1 MTNTLSNAAT
11 AATST
16 VVTTSVTSAS
26 TEVKDLL
33 VEGQKKT
40 AEFVLVLSGISLM
53 CETVTLKGVTDESK
67 FTGDI
72 KDDVAGSRVKVTTKA
87 SLFSEPIALLKGIKK
102 KAEAVLNKYGIKAGI
117 DGGYF
122 IPKDCVVPCLEEMIP
137 LRDEFN
143 EKLTEMEKSFS
154 DYTSAEQARCNKIED
169 IELRKEALG
178 KIPTFEKFA
187 SKCGFKPIVLDWA
200 QTSDATVNTFL
211 SESKTEKATSIVED
225 YFNKIFDPF
234 AIVKYDYDNNLRNK
248 GAAYKA
254 DEVGK
259 KRSSIRKACQKA
271 LDTKFCMEL
280 VFKDEPEKSLLEKA
294 YNIIEVVNQRFAGTA
309 AQMAKPSAGLTKVM
323 IDVYKNILAALCSRE
338 AFEDFLSKGGDVETI
353 LGGFDIAQAKR
364 GVIETELDFTSKEEK
379 MASIDNAIAELEA
392 LCEQSSGKQQGQA
405 KKQEA
410 IPEVEPVA
418 EVTSTEKNTVTTEN
432 NSVELEPVASAEET
446 EIATAEVVEEVPEVE
461 ETVQEEQSSTE
472 EAEITADPVSTE
484 ETAEPVEEVILPV
497 EEPVSEPKVTEE
509 VKASEEP
516 AITIDPSSMD
526 VEDFYKSLGL

>member
-1 MTNTLSNAAT
+1 MTNSFSNAAT

-16 VVTTSVTSAS
+16 VVSTTATTSAS

-117 DGGYF
+117 DGGFF
-122 IPKDCVVPCLEEMIP
+122 IPKDAVVACLEDLIP

-143 EKLTEMEKSFS
+143 DELKEMEKNFN
-154 DYTSAEQARCNKIED
+154 DYVSAEQARCNQIED

-200 QTSDATVNTFL
+200 QTSDTAVNAFL

-294 YNIIEVVNQRFAGTA
+294 YNVIEVVNQRFAGA

-364 GVIETELDFTSKEEK
+364 GVIETELDFSSKEEK

-392 LCEQSSGKQQGQA
+392 LCEQSSGKQQVQTQ
-405 KKQEA
+405 KQEA
-410 IPEVEPVA
+410 IPEVGSV
-418 EVTSTEKNTVTTEN
+418 EVTSTEENTVTTVH
-432 NSVELEPVASAEET
+432 NSVELDPVASTEET

-484 ETAEPVEEVILPV
+484 ETAEPVEDVILPV
-497 EEPVSEPKVTEE
+497 EEPVSEPEVTEE

-516 AITIDPSSMD
+516 TITIDPSSMD

>member
-1 MTNTLSNAAT
+1 MTNVTSIAAT

-26 TEVKDLL
+26 TEVKHLL

-40 AEFVLVLSGISLM
+40 DEFVLVLSGITLM

-117 DGGYF
+117 DGGFF
-122 IPKDCVVPCLEEMIP
+122 IPKDAVVACLEEMIP

-143 EKLTEMEKSFS
+143 NKIKEMELSFS
-154 DYTSAEQARCNKIED
+154 DYTSAEQARCNQIED
-169 IELRKEALG
+169 LELRKEALG

-211 SESKTEKATSIVED
+211 SESKTEKSSSIVED

-248 GAAYKA
+248 GSAYKA

-294 YNIIEVVNQRFAGTA
+294 YNVIEVVNQRFAGA

-364 GVIETELDFTSKEEK
+364 GVIETELDFSSKEEK

-392 LCEQSSGKQQGQA
+392 LCEQSSGNQQVQ
-405 KKQEA
+405 KQEA
-410 IPEVEPVA
+410 IPEVEPV

-446 EIATAEVVEEVPEVE
+446 EIATAEVVEEVPEIE

-472 EAEITADPVSTE
+472 ETEITADPISTE

-497 EEPVSEPKVTEE
+497 EEPVSEPEVTEE
-509 VKASEEP
+509 VKDSEEP
-516 AITIDPSSMD
+516 TITIDPSSMD

>member
-1 MTNTLSNAAT
+1 MTNLISTAAT

-16 VVTTSVTSAS
+16 VVTTATTSAS
-26 TEVKDLL
+26 TEVTDLL
-33 VEGQKKT
+33 KEGQKKT

-53 CETVTLKGVTDESK
+53 SETVTLSGVTDESK
-67 FTGDI
+67 FTGNI
-72 KDDVAGSRVKVTTKA
+72 KDDVAGSRIKVTTKA
-87 SLFSEPIALLKGIKK
+87 ALFSKPIAVLKGIKK
-102 KAEAVLNKYGIKAGI
+102 KSEAVLNKYGIKAGI
-117 DGGYF
+117 DGGF
-122 IPKDCVVPCLEEMIP
+122 FVPKEAVVSCLEELIP

-143 EKLTEMEKSFS
+143 DKLNEMERSFS
-154 DYTSAEQARCNKIED
+154 DYTSAEQARCNQIED
-169 IELRKEALG
+169 LELRKEALG

-200 QTSDATVNTFL
+200 QTSDTAVNAFL

-225 YFNKIFDPF
+225 YFNKIFEPF
-234 AIVKYDYDNNLRNK
+234 SIVKYDYDNNLRNK
-248 GAAYKA
+248 GTAYKA

-294 YNIIEVVNQRFAGTA
+294 YNVIEVVNQRFAGA
-309 AQMAKPSAGLTKVM
+309 AQMAKPSAGLTKLM
-323 IDVYKNILAALCSRE
+323 IDVYKNILAALCSRD

-353 LGGFDIAQAKR
+353 LGGFDIAQARR
-364 GVIETELDFTSKEEK
+364 GVIETELDFSSKEEK

-392 LCEQSSGKQQGQA
+392 LCEQSSGKQQAQ
-405 KKQEA
+405 KQEA
-410 IPEVEPVA
+410 IPEVESVA
-418 EVTSTEKNTVTTEN
+418 EVTSTEECTASTDN
-432 NSVELEPVASAEET
+432 NSVELEPVALAEET
-446 EIATAEVVEEVPEVE
+446 EIATDEVVEEVPEVE

-484 ETAEPVEEVILPV
+484 ETAEPVEDVILPV
-497 EEPVSEPKVTEE
+497 EEPVSEPEVTEE

-516 AITIDPSSMD
+516 TITIDPSSMD

>member
-1 MTNTLSNAAT
+1 MTNLTSIAAT

-26 TEVKDLL
+26 TEVTDLL
-33 VEGQKKT
+33 KEGQKKT

-143 EKLTEMEKSFS
+143 DKLNEMEKSFS
-154 DYTSAEQARCNKIED
+154 NYTSAEQARCNQIED

-211 SESKTEKATSIVED
+211 SESKTEKSTSIVED

-294 YNIIEVVNQRFAGTA
+294 YNIIAVVNQRFAGTA

-364 GVIETELDFTSKEEK
+364 GVIETELDFSSKEEK

-392 LCEQSSGKQQGQA
+392 LCEQSNGTTKAQ
-405 KKQEA
+405 KQEA
-410 IPEVEPVA
+410 IPEVEPV
-418 EVTSTEKNTVTTEN
+418 EVTSTEESTASTDS
-432 NSVELEPVASAEET
+432 NSVELEPVASAEEAK
-446 EIATAEVVEEVPEVE
+446 IATAEVVEDVSEVE
-461 ETVQEEQSSTE
+461 KTVQEEQSSTE
-472 EAEITADPVSTE
+472 ETEISTDPVSVE

-497 EEPVSEPKVTEE
+497 EEPVSEPEVTEE

>member
-1 MTNTLSNAAT
+1 MTNVTSIAAT

-200 QTSDATVNTFL
+200 QTSDTAVNAFL
-211 SESKTEKATSIVED
+211 SESKTEKSTSIVED
-225 YFNKIFDPF
+225 YFNKIFEPF
-234 AIVKYDYDNNLRNK
+234 SIVKYDYDNNLRNK
-248 GAAYKA
+248 GTAYKA

-294 YNIIEVVNQRFAGTA
+294 YNIIAVVNQRFAGTV

-364 GVIETELDFTSKEEK
+364 GVIETELDFSSKEEK

-392 LCEQSSGKQQGQA
+392 LCEQSSGNQQVQ
-405 KKQEA
+405 KQEA
-410 IPEVEPVA
+410 IPEVEPV

-446 EIATAEVVEEVPEVE
+446 EIATAEVVEEVPEIE

-497 EEPVSEPKVTEE
+497 EEPVSEPEVTEE

-516 AITIDPSSMD
+516 TITIDPSSMD

>member
-1 MTNTLSNAAT
+1 MTNVTSIAAT

-200 QTSDATVNTFL
+200 QTSDTAVNAFL
-211 SESKTEKATSIVED
+211 SESKTEKSTSIVED
-225 YFNKIFDPF
+225 YFNKIFEPF
-234 AIVKYDYDNNLRNK
+234 SIVKYDYDNNLRNK
-248 GAAYKA
+248 GTAYKA

-294 YNIIEVVNQRFAGTA
+294 YNIIAVVNQRFAGTV

-364 GVIETELDFTSKEEK
+364 GIIETELDFSSKEEK

-392 LCEQSSGKQQGQA
+392 LCEQSSGNQQVQ
-405 KKQEA
+405 KQEA
-410 IPEVEPVA
+410 IPEVEPV

-446 EIATAEVVEEVPEVE
+446 EIATAEVVEEVPEIE

-497 EEPVSEPKVTEE
+497 EETVSEPEVTEE

-516 AITIDPSSMD
+516 TIIIDPSSMD

>member
-1 MTNTLSNAAT
+1 MTNVTSIAAT

-40 AEFVLVLSGISLM
+40 AEFVLVLSGITLM

-117 DGGYF
+117 DGGFF
-122 IPKDCVVPCLEEMIP
+122 IPKDAVVACLEEMIP

-143 EKLTEMEKSFS
+143 NKIKEMELSFS
-154 DYTSAEQARCNKIED
+154 DYTSAEQARCNQIED
-169 IELRKEALG
+169 LELRKEALG

-211 SESKTEKATSIVED
+211 SESKTEKSSSIVED

-248 GAAYKA
+248 GSAYKA

-294 YNIIEVVNQRFAGTA
+294 YNVIEVVNQRFAGA

-353 LGGFDIAQAKR
+353 LGGFDIAQAKC
-364 GVIETELDFTSKEEK
+364 GVIETELDFSSKEEK

-392 LCEQSSGKQQGQA
+392 LCEQSSGNQQVQ
-405 KKQEA
+405 KQEA
-410 IPEVEPVA
+410 IPEVEPV

-446 EIATAEVVEEVPEVE
+446 EIATAEVVEEVPEIE

-497 EEPVSEPKVTEE
+497 EEPVSEPEVTEE

-516 AITIDPSSMD
+516 TITIDPSSMD

>member
-1 MTNTLSNAAT
+1 MTNSFSNAAT

-16 VVTTSVTSAS
+16 VVSTTATTSAS

-117 DGGYF
+117 DGGFF
-122 IPKDCVVPCLEEMIP
+122 IPKDAVVACLEDLIP

-143 EKLTEMEKSFS
+143 DELKEMEKNFN
-154 DYTSAEQARCNKIED
+154 DYVSAEQARCNQIED

-200 QTSDATVNTFL
+200 QTSDTAVNAFL

-294 YNIIEVVNQRFAGTA
+294 YNVIEVVNQRFAGA

-364 GVIETELDFTSKEEK
+364 GVIETELDFSSKEEK

-392 LCEQSSGKQQGQA
+392 LCEQSSGKQQVQTQ
-405 KKQEA
+405 KQEA
-410 IPEVEPVA
+410 IPEVGSV
-418 EVTSTEKNTVTTEN
+418 EVTSTEENTVTTVH
-432 NSVELEPVASAEET
+432 NSVELDPVASTEET
-446 EIATAEVVEEVPEVE
+446 EIATAEVVEKVPNVK
-461 ETVQEEQSSTE
+461 ETVQEEKSSTE
-472 EAEITADPVSTE
+472 EAEILADPVSVE

-497 EEPVSEPKVTEE
+497 EEPVSEPEVTEE

-516 AITIDPSSMD
+516 TITIDPSSMD

>member
-1 MTNTLSNAAT
+1 MTNLIATAAT

-16 VVTTSVTSAS
+16 VVTTATTSAS

-67 FTGDI
+67 FTGNI

-143 EKLTEMEKSFS
+143 NKLNEMEKTFS
-154 DYTSAEQARCNKIED
+154 DYTSAEQARCNQIED
-169 IELRKEALG
+169 LELRKEALG
-178 KIPTFEKFA
+178 KIPTFEKFS

-211 SESKTEKATSIVED
+211 SESKTEKSSSIVED
-225 YFNKIFDPF
+225 YFNKVFEPF

-294 YNIIEVVNQRFAGTA
+294 YNIIAVVNQRFAGTA

-364 GVIETELDFTSKEEK
+364 GVIETELDFSSKEEK

-392 LCEQSSGKQQGQA
+392 LCEQSSGNKQAQ
-405 KKQEA
+405 KQEA
-410 IPEVEPVA
+410 IPEV
-418 EVTSTEKNTVTTEN
+418 
-432 NSVELEPVASAEET
+432 EPVASAEET

-484 ETAEPVEEVILPV
+484 ETAEPVEDVILPV
-497 EEPVSEPKVTEE
+497 EEPVSEPEVTEE

-516 AITIDPSSMD
+516 TITIDPSSMD

>member
-1 MTNTLSNAAT
+1 MTNLISTAAT

-16 VVTTSVTSAS
+16 VVTTATTSAS
-26 TEVKDLL
+26 TEVTDLL
-33 VEGQKKT
+33 KEGQKTT

-143 EKLTEMEKSFS
+143 DKLNEMEKTFS
-154 DYTSAEQARCNKIED
+154 DYTSAEQARCNQIED
-169 IELRKEALG
+169 LELRKEALG
-178 KIPTFEKFA
+178 KIPTFEKFS

-211 SESKTEKATSIVED
+211 SESKTEKSTSIVED
-225 YFNKIFDPF
+225 YFNKIFEPF
-234 AIVKYDYDNNLRNK
+234 SIVKYDYDNNLRNK

-294 YNIIEVVNQRFAGTA
+294 YNIIAVVNQRFAGTA

-392 LCEQSSGKQQGQA
+392 LCEQSSGKQQAQ
-405 KKQEA
+405 KQEA

-446 EIATAEVVEEVPEVE
+446 EIATAEVVEEVSEIE

-497 EEPVSEPKVTEE
+497 EEPVSEPEVTEE

-516 AITIDPSSMD
+516 TITIDPSSMD

>member
-1 MTNTLSNAAT
+1 MTNSFSNAAT
-11 AATST
+11 
-16 VVTTSVTSAS
+16 TSAS

-117 DGGYF
+117 DGGFF
-122 IPKDCVVPCLEEMIP
+122 IPKDAVVACLEDLIP

-143 EKLTEMEKSFS
+143 DELKEMEKNFN
-154 DYTSAEQARCNKIED
+154 DYVSAEQARCNQIED

-200 QTSDATVNTFL
+200 QTSDTAVNAFL

-294 YNIIEVVNQRFAGTA
+294 YNVIEVVNQRFAGA

-338 AFEDFLSKGGDVETI
+338 AFEEFLSKGGDVETI

-364 GVIETELDFTSKEEK
+364 GVIETELDFSSKEEK

-392 LCEQSSGKQQGQA
+392 LCEQSSGKQQVQTQ
-405 KKQEA
+405 KQEA
-410 IPEVEPVA
+410 IPEVGSV
-418 EVTSTEKNTVTTEN
+418 EVTSTEENTVTTVH
-432 NSVELEPVASAEET
+432 NSVELDPVASTEET
-446 EIATAEVVEEVPEVE
+446 EIATAEVVEEVPNVK
-461 ETVQEEQSSTE
+461 ETVQEEKSSTE
-472 EAEITADPVSTE
+472 EAEILADPVSVE

-497 EEPVSEPKVTEE
+497 EEPVSEPEVTEE

-516 AITIDPSSMD
+516 TITIDPSSMD

>member
-1 MTNTLSNAAT
+1 
-11 AATST
+11 
-16 VVTTSVTSAS
+16 
-26 TEVKDLL
+26 
-33 VEGQKKT
+33 
-40 AEFVLVLSGISLM
+40 M

-117 DGGYF
+117 DGGFF
-122 IPKDCVVPCLEEMIP
+122 IPKDAVVVCLEDLIP

-143 EKLTEMEKSFS
+143 DELKEMEKNFN
-154 DYTSAEQARCNKIED
+154 DYVSAEQARCNQIED

-200 QTSDATVNTFL
+200 QTSDTAVNAFL

-280 VFKDEPEKSLLEKA
+280 VFKDEPEKSLIEKA
-294 YNIIEVVNQRFAGTA
+294 YNIIAVVNQRFAGTA
-309 AQMAKPSAGLTKVM
+309 AQMAKPSAGLTKLM

-418 EVTSTEKNTVTTEN
+418 EVTSTEKDTVTTEN

-446 EIATAEVVEEVPEVE
+446 
-461 ETVQEEQSSTE
+461 VQDEQSSTE
-472 EAEITADPVSTE
+472 EAEITADPISTE

-497 EEPVSEPKVTEE
+497 EEPVSEPEVTKE

-516 AITIDPSSMD
+516 TITIDPSSMD

>member
-1 MTNTLSNAAT
+1 MTNVTSIAAT

-40 AEFVLVLSGISLM
+40 AEFVLVLSGITLM

-117 DGGYF
+117 DGGFF
-122 IPKDCVVPCLEEMIP
+122 IPKDAVVACLEEMIP

-143 EKLTEMEKSFS
+143 NKIKEMELSFS
-154 DYTSAEQARCNKIED
+154 DYTSAEQARCNQIED
-169 IELRKEALG
+169 LELRKEALG

-211 SESKTEKATSIVED
+211 SESKTEKSSSIVED

-248 GAAYKA
+248 GSAYKA

-294 YNIIEVVNQRFAGTA
+294 YNVIEVVNQRFAGA

-364 GVIETELDFTSKEEK
+364 GVIETELDFSSKEEK

-392 LCEQSSGKQQGQA
+392 LCEQSSGNQQVQ
-405 KKQEA
+405 KQEA
-410 IPEVEPVA
+410 IPEVEPV

-446 EIATAEVVEEVPEVE
+446 EIATAEVVEEVPEIE

-472 EAEITADPVSTE
+472 ETEITA
-484 ETAEPVEEVILPV
+484 
-497 EEPVSEPKVTEE
+497 
-509 VKASEEP
+509 
-516 AITIDPSSMD
+516 DPSSMD

>member
-1 MTNTLSNAAT
+1 MTNSINTAAT

-16 VVTTSVTSAS
+16 VVTTATSAS

-143 EKLTEMEKSFS
+143 NKLNEMEKTFS
-154 DYTSAEQARCNKIED
+154 DYTSAEQARCNQIED
-169 IELRKEALG
+169 LELRKEALG
-178 KIPTFEKFA
+178 KIPTFEKFS

-211 SESKTEKATSIVED
+211 SESKTEKSSSIVED
-225 YFNKIFDPF
+225 YFNKVFEPF

-294 YNIIEVVNQRFAGTA
+294 YNIIAVVNQRFAGTA

-323 IDVYKNILAALCSRE
+323 IDVYKNILAALCSRD

-353 LGGFDIAQAKR
+353 LGGFDIAQARR
-364 GVIETELDFTSKEEK
+364 GVIETELDFSSKEEK

-392 LCEQSSGKQQGQA
+392 LCEQSSGKQQAQ
-405 KKQEA
+405 KQEA
-410 IPEVEPVA
+410 IPEVEPV
-418 EVTSTEKNTVTTEN
+418 EVTSTEECAASTDS
-432 NSVELEPVASAEET
+432 NSVELEPVASAEENK
-446 EIATAEVVEEVPEVE
+446 IATAEVE

-497 EEPVSEPKVTEE
+497 EEPVSEPEVTEE

-516 AITIDPSSMD
+516 TITIDPSSMD

>member
-1 MTNTLSNAAT
+1 MTNVTSIAAT

-40 AEFVLVLSGISLM
+40 AEFVLVLSGITLM

-117 DGGYF
+117 DGGFF
-122 IPKDCVVPCLEEMIP
+122 IPKDAVVACLEEMIP

-143 EKLTEMEKSFS
+143 NKIKEMELSFS
-154 DYTSAEQARCNKIED
+154 DYTSAEQARCNQIED
-169 IELRKEALG
+169 LELRKEALG

-211 SESKTEKATSIVED
+211 SESKTEKSSSIVED

-294 YNIIEVVNQRFAGTA
+294 YNVIEVVNQRFAGA

-364 GVIETELDFTSKEEK
+364 GVIETELDFSSKEEK

-392 LCEQSSGKQQGQA
+392 LCEQSSGNQQVQ
-405 KKQEA
+405 KQEA
-410 IPEVEPVA
+410 IPEVEPV

-446 EIATAEVVEEVPEVE
+446 EIATAEVVEEVPEIE

-472 EAEITADPVSTE
+472 ETEITADPISTE

-497 EEPVSEPKVTEE
+497 EEPVSEPEVTEE

-516 AITIDPSSMD
+516 TITIDPSSMD

>member
-1 MTNTLSNAAT
+1 MTNLISTAAT

-16 VVTTSVTSAS
+16 VVTTATTSAS
-26 TEVKDLL
+26 TEVTDLL
-33 VEGQKKT
+33 KEGQKKT

-53 CETVTLKGVTDESK
+53 SETVTLSGVTDESK
-67 FTGDI
+67 FTGNI
-72 KDDVAGSRVKVTTKA
+72 KDDVAGSRIKVTTKA
-87 SLFSEPIALLKGIKK
+87 ALFNEPIAVLKGIKK
-102 KAEAVLNKYGIKAGI
+102 KSETVLNKYGIKAGI
-117 DGGYF
+117 DGGF
-122 IPKDCVVPCLEEMIP
+122 FVPKEAVVRCLEELIP

-143 EKLTEMEKSFS
+143 DKLNEMEKNFN
-154 DYTSAEQARCNKIED
+154 DYTLAEQARCNQIED

-211 SESKTEKATSIVED
+211 SESKTEKSSSIVED

-294 YNIIEVVNQRFAGTA
+294 YNVIEVVNQRFAGA

-410 IPEVEPVA
+410 IPEEEPVA

-446 EIATAEVVEEVPEVE
+446 EITTAEVVEEVPEVE

-472 EAEITADPVSTE
+472 ETEITADPVSTE

-497 EEPVSEPKVTEE
+497 EEPVSEPEVTEE

-516 AITIDPSSMD
+516 TITIDPSSMD

>member
-1 MTNTLSNAAT
+1 MTNVTSIAAT

-40 AEFVLVLSGISLM
+40 AEFVLVLSGITLM

-117 DGGYF
+117 DGGFF
-122 IPKDCVVPCLEEMIP
+122 IPKDAVVACLEEMIP

-143 EKLTEMEKSFS
+143 NKIKEMELSFS
-154 DYTSAEQARCNKIED
+154 DYTSAEQARCNQIED
-169 IELRKEALG
+169 LELRKEALG

-211 SESKTEKATSIVED
+211 SESKTEKSSSIVED

-248 GAAYKA
+248 GSAYKA

-294 YNIIEVVNQRFAGTA
+294 YNVIEVVNQRFAGA

-364 GVIETELDFTSKEEK
+364 GVIETELDFSSKEEK

-392 LCEQSSGKQQGQA
+392 LCEQSSGNQQVQ
-405 KKQEA
+405 KQEA
-410 IPEVEPVA
+410 IPEVEPV

-446 EIATAEVVEEVPEVE
+446 EIATAEVVEEVPEIE

-472 EAEITADPVSTE
+472 ETEITADPVSTE

-497 EEPVSEPKVTEE
+497 EEPVSEPEVTEE

-516 AITIDPSSMD
+516 TITIDPSSMD

>member
-16 VVTTSVTSAS
+16 VVTTATATSAS
-26 TEVKDLL
+26 NEVKDLL

-53 CETVTLKGVTDESK
+53 SETVTLSGVTDESK
-67 FTGDI
+67 FTGNI
-72 KDDVAGSRVKVTTKA
+72 KDDVAGSRIKVTTKA
-87 SLFSEPIALLKGIKK
+87 ALFSEPIAVLKGIKK
-102 KAEAVLNKYGIKAGI
+102 KSEAVLNKYGIKAGI
-117 DGGYF
+117 DGGF
-122 IPKDCVVPCLEEMIP
+122 FVPKEAVVSCLEELIP

-143 EKLTEMEKSFS
+143 DKLNEMEKSFS
-154 DYTSAEQARCNKIED
+154 DYTSAEQARCNQIED

-200 QTSDATVNTFL
+200 QTSDTAVNAFL

-225 YFNKIFDPF
+225 YFNKIFEPF
-234 AIVKYDYDNNLRNK
+234 SIVKYDYDNNLRNK

-294 YNIIEVVNQRFAGTA
+294 YNVIEVVNQRFAGA

-364 GVIETELDFTSKEEK
+364 GVIETELDFSSKEEK

-392 LCEQSSGKQQGQA
+392 LCEQSSGNQQVQ
-405 KKQEA
+405 KQEA
-410 IPEVEPVA
+410 IPEVEPV

-446 EIATAEVVEEVPEVE
+446 EIATAEVVEEVPEIE

-497 EEPVSEPKVTEE
+497 EEPVSEPEVTEE

-516 AITIDPSSMD
+516 TITIDPSSMD

>member
-1 MTNTLSNAAT
+1 MTNVTSIAAT

-40 AEFVLVLSGISLM
+40 AEFVLVLSGITLM

-117 DGGYF
+117 DGGFF
-122 IPKDCVVPCLEEMIP
+122 IPKDAVVACLEEMIP

-143 EKLTEMEKSFS
+143 NKIKEMELSFS
-154 DYTSAEQARCNKIED
+154 DYTSAEQARCNQIED
-169 IELRKEALG
+169 LELRKEALG

-200 QTSDATVNTFL
+200 QTTDATVNTFL
-211 SESKTEKATSIVED
+211 SESKTEKSSSIVED

-248 GAAYKA
+248 GSAYKA

-294 YNIIEVVNQRFAGTA
+294 YNVIEVVNQRFAGA

-364 GVIETELDFTSKEEK
+364 GVIETELDFSSKEEK

-392 LCEQSSGKQQGQA
+392 LCEQSSGNQQVQ
-405 KKQEA
+405 KQEA
-410 IPEVEPVA
+410 IPEVEPV

-446 EIATAEVVEEVPEVE
+446 EIATAEVVEEVPEIE

-497 EEPVSEPKVTEE
+497 EEPVSEPEVTEE

-516 AITIDPSSMD
+516 TITIDPSSMD

>member
-1 MTNTLSNAAT
+1 MTNVTSIAAT

-200 QTSDATVNTFL
+200 QTSDTAVNAFL
-211 SESKTEKATSIVED
+211 SESKTEKSTSIVED
-225 YFNKIFDPF
+225 YFNKIFEPF
-234 AIVKYDYDNNLRNK
+234 SIVKYDYDNNLRNK
-248 GAAYKA
+248 GTAYKA

-294 YNIIEVVNQRFAGTA
+294 YNIIAVVNQRFAGTV

-364 GVIETELDFTSKEEK
+364 GIIETELDFSSKEEK

-392 LCEQSSGKQQGQA
+392 LCEQSSGNQQVQ
-405 KKQEA
+405 KQEA
-410 IPEVEPVA
+410 IPEVEPV

-446 EIATAEVVEEVPEVE
+446 EIATAEVVEEVPEIE

-497 EEPVSEPKVTEE
+497 EEPVSEPEVTEE

-516 AITIDPSSMD
+516 TIIIDPSSMD

>member
-1 MTNTLSNAAT
+1 MTNVTSIAAT

-40 AEFVLVLSGISLM
+40 AEFVLVLSGITLM

-117 DGGYF
+117 DGGFF
-122 IPKDCVVPCLEEMIP
+122 IPKDAVVACLEEMIP

-143 EKLTEMEKSFS
+143 NKIKEMELSFS
-154 DYTSAEQARCNKIED
+154 DYTSAEQARCNQIED
-169 IELRKEALG
+169 LELRKEALG

-211 SESKTEKATSIVED
+211 SESKTEKSSSIVED

-294 YNIIEVVNQRFAGTA
+294 YNVIEVVNQRFAGA

-364 GVIETELDFTSKEEK
+364 GVIETELDFSSKEEK

-392 LCEQSSGKQQGQA
+392 LCEQSSGNQQVQ
-405 KKQEA
+405 KQEA
-410 IPEVEPVA
+410 IPEVEPV

-446 EIATAEVVEEVPEVE
+446 EIATAEVVEEVPEIE

-497 EEPVSEPKVTEE
+497 EEPVSEPEVTEE

-516 AITIDPSSMD
+516 TIIIDPSSMD

>member
-1 MTNTLSNAAT
+1 MTNVTSIAAT

-40 AEFVLVLSGISLM
+40 AEFVLVLSGITLM

-117 DGGYF
+117 DGGFF
-122 IPKDCVVPCLEEMIP
+122 IPKDAVVACLEEMIP

-143 EKLTEMEKSFS
+143 NKIKEMELSFS
-154 DYTSAEQARCNKIED
+154 DYTSAEQARCNQIED
-169 IELRKEALG
+169 LELRKEALG

-200 QTSDATVNTFL
+200 QTTDATVNTFL
-211 SESKTEKATSIVED
+211 SESKTEKSSSIVED

-248 GAAYKA
+248 GSAYKA

-259 KRSSIRKACQKA
+259 KRSSIRKACKKA

-294 YNIIEVVNQRFAGTA
+294 YNVIEVVNQRFAGA

-392 LCEQSSGKQQGQA
+392 LCEQSSGKQQAQ
-405 KKQEA
+405 KQEA
-410 IPEVEPVA
+410 IPEVEPV
-418 EVTSTEKNTVTTEN
+418 EVTSTEKDTVTTEN

-446 EIATAEVVEEVPEVE
+446 
-461 ETVQEEQSSTE
+461 VQEEQSSTE
-472 EAEITADPVSTE
+472 EAEITADPISTE

-497 EEPVSEPKVTEE
+497 EEPVSEPEVTEE

-516 AITIDPSSMD
+516 TITIDPSSMD

>member
-1 MTNTLSNAAT
+1 MTNSFSNAAT

-16 VVTTSVTSAS
+16 VVSTTATTSAS

-117 DGGYF
+117 DGGFF
-122 IPKDCVVPCLEEMIP
+122 IPKDAVVVCLEDLIP

-143 EKLTEMEKSFS
+143 DELKEMEKNFN
-154 DYTSAEQARCNKIED
+154 DYVSAEQARCNKIED

-200 QTSDATVNTFL
+200 QTTDATVNTFL
-211 SESKTEKATSIVED
+211 SESKTEKSSSIVED

-248 GAAYKA
+248 GSAYKA

-294 YNIIEVVNQRFAGTA
+294 YNVIEVVNQRFAGA

-364 GVIETELDFTSKEEK
+364 GVIETELDFSSKEEK

-392 LCEQSSGKQQGQA
+392 LCEQSSGNQQVQ
-405 KKQEA
+405 KQEA
-410 IPEVEPVA
+410 IPEVEPV

-446 EIATAEVVEEVPEVE
+446 EIATAEVVEEVPEIE

-497 EEPVSEPKVTEE
+497 EEPVSEPEVTEE

-516 AITIDPSSMD
+516 TITIDPSSMD

>member
-1 MTNTLSNAAT
+1 MTNVTSIAAT

-40 AEFVLVLSGISLM
+40 AEFVLVLSGITLM

-117 DGGYF
+117 DGGFF
-122 IPKDCVVPCLEEMIP
+122 IPKDAVVACLEEMIP

-143 EKLTEMEKSFS
+143 NKIKEMELSFS
-154 DYTSAEQARCNKIED
+154 DYTSAEQARCNQIED
-169 IELRKEALG
+169 LELRKEALG

-211 SESKTEKATSIVED
+211 SESKTEKSSSIVED

-248 GAAYKA
+248 GSAYKA

-294 YNIIEVVNQRFAGTA
+294 YNVIEVVNQRFAGA

-364 GVIETELDFTSKEEK
+364 GVIETELDFSSKEEK

-392 LCEQSSGKQQGQA
+392 LCEQSSGNQQVQ
-405 KKQEA
+405 KQEA
-410 IPEVEPVA
+410 IPEVEPV

-446 EIATAEVVEEVPEVE
+446 EIATAEVVEEVPEIE

-472 EAEITADPVSTE
+472 ETEITADPISTE

-497 EEPVSEPKVTEE
+497 SEPEVTEE

-516 AITIDPSSMD
+516 TITIDPSSMD

>member
-1 MTNTLSNAAT
+1 MTNVTSIAAT

-200 QTSDATVNTFL
+200 QTSDTAVNAFL
-211 SESKTEKATSIVED
+211 SESKTEKSTSIVED
-225 YFNKIFDPF
+225 YFNKIFEPF
-234 AIVKYDYDNNLRNK
+234 SIVKYDYDNNLRNK
-248 GAAYKA
+248 GTAYKA

-294 YNIIEVVNQRFAGTA
+294 YNIIAVVNQRFAGTV

-338 AFEDFLSKGGDVETI
+338 AFEAFLSKGGDVETI

-364 GVIETELDFTSKEEK
+364 GIIETELDFSSKEEK

-392 LCEQSSGKQQGQA
+392 LCEQSSGNQQVQ
-405 KKQEA
+405 KQEA
-410 IPEVEPVA
+410 IPEVEPV

-446 EIATAEVVEEVPEVE
+446 EIATAEVVEEVPEIE

-472 EAEITADPVSTE
+472 EAEITADPISTE

-497 EEPVSEPKVTEE
+497 EEPVSEPEVTEE

-516 AITIDPSSMD
+516 TITIDPSSMD

>member
-1 MTNTLSNAAT
+1 MTNVTSIAAT

-40 AEFVLVLSGISLM
+40 AEFVLVLSGITLM

-117 DGGYF
+117 DGGFF
-122 IPKDCVVPCLEEMIP
+122 IPKDAVVACLEEMIP

-143 EKLTEMEKSFS
+143 NKIKEMELSFS
-154 DYTSAEQARCNKIED
+154 DYTSAEQARCNQIED
-169 IELRKEALG
+169 LELRKEALG

-211 SESKTEKATSIVED
+211 SESKTEKSSSIVED

-248 GAAYKA
+248 GSAYKA

-294 YNIIEVVNQRFAGTA
+294 YNVIEVVNQRFAGA

-323 IDVYKNILAALCSRE
+323 IDVYKNIFAALCSRE

-364 GVIETELDFTSKEEK
+364 GVIETELDFSSKEEK

-392 LCEQSSGKQQGQA
+392 LCEQSSGNQQVQ
-405 KKQEA
+405 KQEA
-410 IPEVEPVA
+410 IPEVEPV

-446 EIATAEVVEEVPEVE
+446 EIATAEVVEEVPEIE

-472 EAEITADPVSTE
+472 ETEITADPISTE

-497 EEPVSEPKVTEE
+497 EEPVSEPEVTEE

-516 AITIDPSSMD
+516 TITIDPSSMD

>member
-1 MTNTLSNAAT
+1 MTNSISTAAT
-11 AATST
+11 AATS
-16 VVTTSVTSAS
+16 VVSTTATSAS

-53 CETVTLKGVTDESK
+53 SETVTLSGVTDESK
-67 FTGDI
+67 FTGNI
-72 KDDVAGSRVKVTTKA
+72 KDDVAGSRIKVTTKA
-87 SLFSEPIALLKGIKK
+87 ALFSEPIAVLKGIKK
-102 KAEAVLNKYGIKAGI
+102 KSEAVLNKYGIKAGI
-117 DGGYF
+117 DGGF
-122 IPKDCVVPCLEEMIP
+122 FVPKDAVVNCLEELIP

-143 EKLTEMEKSFS
+143 DKLNEMEKSFS
-154 DYTSAEQARCNKIED
+154 DYTSAEQARCNQIED
-169 IELRKEALG
+169 LELRKEALG

-200 QTSDATVNTFL
+200 QTSDNAVNAFL
-211 SESKTEKATSIVED
+211 SESKTEKSTSIVED

-294 YNIIEVVNQRFAGTA
+294 YNIIAVVNQRFAGTA

-364 GVIETELDFTSKEEK
+364 GVIETELDFSSKEEK

-392 LCEQSSGKQQGQA
+392 LCEQSSGSGKQQVQTQ
-405 KKQEA
+405 KQEA
-410 IPEVEPVA
+410 IPEVEPV
-418 EVTSTEKNTVTTEN
+418 EVTSTEECTASTDS
-432 NSVELEPVASAEET
+432 NSVELEPVASAEENK
-446 EIATAEVVEEVPEVE
+446 IATAEVVEEVSEVE

-472 EAEITADPVSTE
+472 EAEISADPVSVE

-497 EEPVSEPKVTEE
+497 EDPVSEPEVPEE

>member
-1 MTNTLSNAAT
+1 MTNSFSNAAT

-16 VVTTSVTSAS
+16 VVSTTATTSAS

-117 DGGYF
+117 DGGFF
-122 IPKDCVVPCLEEMIP
+122 IPKDAVVACLEDLIP

-143 EKLTEMEKSFS
+143 DELKEMEKNFN
-154 DYTSAEQARCNKIED
+154 DYVSAEQARCNQIED

-200 QTSDATVNTFL
+200 QTSDTAVNAFL

-294 YNIIEVVNQRFAGTA
+294 YNIIAVVNQRFAGTA
-309 AQMAKPSAGLTKVM
+309 AQMAKPSAGLTKLM

-364 GVIETELDFTSKEEK
+364 GVIETELDFSSKEEK

-392 LCEQSSGKQQGQA
+392 LCEQSSGKQQAQ
-405 KKQEA
+405 KQEA
-410 IPEVEPVA
+410 IPEVEPV
-418 EVTSTEKNTVTTEN
+418 EITSTEKDTVTTEN
-432 NSVELEPVASAEET
+432 NSVELEPVASAEK
-446 EIATAEVVEEVPEVE
+446 
-461 ETVQEEQSSTE
+461 TVQEEQSSIE
-472 EAEITADPVSTE
+472 EAEITADPISTE

-497 EEPVSEPKVTEE
+497 EEPVSEPEVTEE

-516 AITIDPSSMD
+516 TITIDPSSMD

>member
-1 MTNTLSNAAT
+1 MTNVTSIAAT

-40 AEFVLVLSGISLM
+40 AEFVLVLSGITLM

-117 DGGYF
+117 DGGFF
-122 IPKDCVVPCLEEMIP
+122 IPKDAVVACLEEMIP

-143 EKLTEMEKSFS
+143 NKIKEMELSFS
-154 DYTSAEQARCNKIED
+154 DYTSAEQARCNQIED
-169 IELRKEALG
+169 LELRKEALG

-211 SESKTEKATSIVED
+211 SESKTEKSSSIVED

-294 YNIIEVVNQRFAGTA
+294 YNVIEVVNQRFAGA

-364 GVIETELDFTSKEEK
+364 GVIETELDFSSKEEK

-392 LCEQSSGKQQGQA
+392 LCEQSSGKQQQQA
-405 KKQEA
+405 QKQEA
-410 IPEVEPVA
+410 IPEVEPVE

-446 EIATAEVVEEVPEVE
+446 EIATAEVVEEVPEIE

-472 EAEITADPVSTE
+472 EAEITADPISTE

-497 EEPVSEPKVTEE
+497 EEPVSEPEVTEE

-516 AITIDPSSMD
+516 TIIIDPSSMD

>member
-1 MTNTLSNAAT
+1 MTNSIATAAT

-16 VVTTSVTSAS
+16 VVSTTATTSAS

-117 DGGYF
+117 DGGFF
-122 IPKDCVVPCLEEMIP
+122 IPKDAVVACLEDLIP

-143 EKLTEMEKSFS
+143 DELKEMEKNFN
-154 DYTSAEQARCNKIED
+154 DYVSAEQARCNKIED

-200 QTSDATVNTFL
+200 QTTDATVNTFL
-211 SESKTEKATSIVED
+211 SESKTEKSSSIVED

-248 GAAYKA
+248 GSAYKA

-294 YNIIEVVNQRFAGTA
+294 YNVIEVVNQRFAGA

-364 GVIETELDFTSKEEK
+364 GVIETELDFSSKEEK

-392 LCEQSSGKQQGQA
+392 LCEQSSGNQQVQ
-405 KKQEA
+405 KQEA
-410 IPEVEPVA
+410 IPEEEPVA

-446 EIATAEVVEEVPEVE
+446 EITTAEVVEEVPEVE

-472 EAEITADPVSTE
+472 ETEITADPVSTE

-497 EEPVSEPKVTEE
+497 EEPVSEPEVTEE

-516 AITIDPSSMD
+516 TITIDPSSMD

>member
-1 MTNTLSNAAT
+1 MTNVTSIAAT

-40 AEFVLVLSGISLM
+40 AEFVLVLSGITLM

-117 DGGYF
+117 DGGFF
-122 IPKDCVVPCLEEMIP
+122 IPKDAVVACLEEMIP

-143 EKLTEMEKSFS
+143 NKIKEMELSFS
-154 DYTSAEQARCNKIED
+154 DYTSAEQARCNQIED
-169 IELRKEALG
+169 LELRKEALG

-211 SESKTEKATSIVED
+211 SESKTEKSSSIVED

-248 GAAYKA
+248 GSAYKA

-294 YNIIEVVNQRFAGTA
+294 YNVIEVVNQRFAGA

-364 GVIETELDFTSKEEK
+364 GVIETELDFSSKEEK

-392 LCEQSSGKQQGQA
+392 LCEQSSGNQQVQ
-405 KKQEA
+405 KQEA
-410 IPEVEPVA
+410 IPEVEPV

-446 EIATAEVVEEVPEVE
+446 EIATAEVVEEVPEIE
-461 ETVQEEQSSTE
+461 ETVQEEKSSTE

-497 EEPVSEPKVTEE
+497 EEPVSEPEVTEE

-516 AITIDPSSMD
+516 TITIDPSSMD

>member
-1 MTNTLSNAAT
+1 MTNVTSIAAT

-40 AEFVLVLSGISLM
+40 AEFVLVLSGITLM

-117 DGGYF
+117 DGGFF
-122 IPKDCVVPCLEEMIP
+122 IPKDAVVACLEEMIP

-143 EKLTEMEKSFS
+143 NKIKEMELSFS
-154 DYTSAEQARCNKIED
+154 DYTSAEQARCNQIED
-169 IELRKEALG
+169 LELRKEALG

-200 QTSDATVNTFL
+200 QTSDAAVNTFL
-211 SESKTEKATSIVED
+211 SESKTEKSSSIVED

-248 GAAYKA
+248 GSAYKA

-294 YNIIEVVNQRFAGTA
+294 YNVIEVVNQRFAGA

-364 GVIETELDFTSKEEK
+364 GVIETELDFSSKEEK

-392 LCEQSSGKQQGQA
+392 LCEQSSGNQQVQ
-405 KKQEA
+405 KQEA
-410 IPEVEPVA
+410 IPEVEPV

-446 EIATAEVVEEVPEVE
+446 EIATAEVVEEVPEID

-472 EAEITADPVSTE
+472 ETEITADPISTE

-497 EEPVSEPKVTEE
+497 EEPVSEPEVTEE

-516 AITIDPSSMD
+516 TITIDPSSMD

>member
-1 MTNTLSNAAT
+1 MTNVTSIAAT

-40 AEFVLVLSGISLM
+40 AEFVLVLSGITLM

-117 DGGYF
+117 DGGFF
-122 IPKDCVVPCLEEMIP
+122 IPKDAVVACLEEMIP

-143 EKLTEMEKSFS
+143 NKIKEMELSFS
-154 DYTSAEQARCNKIED
+154 DYTSAEQARCNQIED
-169 IELRKEALG
+169 LELRKEALG

-211 SESKTEKATSIVED
+211 SESKTEKSSSIVED

-248 GAAYKA
+248 GSAYKA

-294 YNIIEVVNQRFAGTA
+294 YNVIEVVNQRFAGA

-364 GVIETELDFTSKEEK
+364 GVIETELDFSSKEEK

-392 LCEQSSGKQQGQA
+392 LCEQSSGKQQAQ
-405 KKQEA
+405 KQEA
-410 IPEVEPVA
+410 IPEVEPV
-418 EVTSTEKNTVTTEN
+418 EVTSTEECAASTDS

-446 EIATAEVVEEVPEVE
+446 KIATAEVE

-472 EAEITADPVSTE
+472 EVEISADPVSVE
-484 ETAEPVEEVILPV
+484 ETTEPVEEVILPV
-497 EEPVSEPKVTEE
+497 SEPEVTEE

-516 AITIDPSSMD
+516 TITIDPSSMD

>member
-1 MTNTLSNAAT
+1 MTNVTSIAAT

-40 AEFVLVLSGISLM
+40 AEFVLVLSGITLM

-117 DGGYF
+117 DGGFF
-122 IPKDCVVPCLEEMIP
+122 IPKDAVVACLEEMIP

-143 EKLTEMEKSFS
+143 NKIKEMELSFS
-154 DYTSAEQARCNKIED
+154 DYTSAEQARCNQIED
-169 IELRKEALG
+169 LELRKEALG

-200 QTSDATVNTFL
+200 QTTDATVNTFL
-211 SESKTEKATSIVED
+211 SESKTEKSSSIVED

-248 GAAYKA
+248 GSAYKA

-294 YNIIEVVNQRFAGTA
+294 YNVIEVVNQRFAGA

-364 GVIETELDFTSKEEK
+364 GVIETELDFSSKEEK

-392 LCEQSSGKQQGQA
+392 LCEQSSGNQQVQ
-405 KKQEA
+405 KQEA
-410 IPEVEPVA
+410 IPEVEPV

-446 EIATAEVVEEVPEVE
+446 EIATAEVVEEVPEIE

-472 EAEITADPVSTE
+472 ETEITADPISTE

-497 EEPVSEPKVTEE
+497 EEPVSEPEVTEE

-516 AITIDPSSMD
+516 TITIDPSSMD

>member
-1 MTNTLSNAAT
+1 MTNSIVNAAT

-16 VVTTSVTSAS
+16 VVSTTATTSTS

-33 VEGQKKT
+33 KEGLKKT
-40 AEFVLVLSGISLM
+40 AEFVLVISGISLM
-53 CETVTLKGVTDESK
+53 SETVTLSGVTDESK
-67 FTGDI
+67 FTGNI
-72 KDDVAGSRVKVTTKA
+72 KDDVAGSRIKVTTKA
-87 SLFSEPIALLKGIKK
+87 SLFSEPIAVLKGIKK
-102 KAEAVLNKYGIKAGI
+102 KVEAVLNKYGIKAGI
-117 DGGYF
+117 DGGF
-122 IPKDCVVPCLEEMIP
+122 FVPKEAVVSCLEELIP
-137 LRDEFN
+137 LREEFN
-143 EKLTEMEKSFS
+143 NKLEEMEKGFS
-154 DYTSAEQARCNKIED
+154 DYTSAEQARCNQIED
-169 IELRKEALG
+169 LELRKEALG

-200 QTSDATVNTFL
+200 QTTDATVNTFL
-211 SESKTEKATSIVED
+211 SESKTEKSSSIVED

-248 GAAYKA
+248 GSAYKA

-259 KRSSIRKACQKA
+259 KRSSIRKACQKS

-294 YNIIEVVNQRFAGTA
+294 YNVIEVVNQRFAGA

-392 LCEQSSGKQQGQA
+392 LCEQSSGKQQAQ
-405 KKQEA
+405 KQEA
-410 IPEVEPVA
+410 IPEVEPV
-418 EVTSTEKNTVTTEN
+418 EVTSTEKDTVTTEN

-446 EIATAEVVEEVPEVE
+446 
-461 ETVQEEQSSTE
+461 VQEEQSSTE
-472 EAEITADPVSTE
+472 EAEITADPISTE

-497 EEPVSEPKVTEE
+497 EEPVSEPEVTEE
-509 VKASEEP
+509 VRASEEP
-516 AITIDPSSMD
+516 TITIDPSSMD

>member
-1 MTNTLSNAAT
+1 MTNVTSIAAT

-40 AEFVLVLSGISLM
+40 AEFVLVLSGITLM

-117 DGGYF
+117 DGGFF
-122 IPKDCVVPCLEEMIP
+122 IPKDAVVACLEEMIP

-143 EKLTEMEKSFS
+143 NKIKEMELSFS
-154 DYTSAEQARCNKIED
+154 DYTSAEQARCNQIED
-169 IELRKEALG
+169 LELRKEALG

-211 SESKTEKATSIVED
+211 SESKTEKSSSIVED

-248 GAAYKA
+248 GSAYKA

-294 YNIIEVVNQRFAGTA
+294 YNVIEVVNQRFAGA

-364 GVIETELDFTSKEEK
+364 GVIETELDFSSKEEK

-392 LCEQSSGKQQGQA
+392 LCEQSSGNQQVQ
-405 KKQEA
+405 KQEA
-410 IPEVEPVA
+410 IPEVEPV

-446 EIATAEVVEEVPEVE
+446 EIATAEVVEEVPEIE

-472 EAEITADPVSTE
+472 ETEITADPISTE

-497 EEPVSEPKVTEE
+497 EEPVSEPEVTEE

-516 AITIDPSSMD
+516 TITIDPSSMD

>member
-1 MTNTLSNAAT
+1 MTNTLSIAAT

-16 VVTTSVTSAS
+16 VVTTATSAS

-143 EKLTEMEKSFS
+143 NKLNEMEKTFS
-154 DYTSAEQARCNKIED
+154 DYTSTEQARCNQIED

-211 SESKTEKATSIVED
+211 SESKTEKSTSIVED
-225 YFNKIFDPF
+225 YFNKIFEPF
-234 AIVKYDYDNNLRNK
+234 SIVKYDYDNNLRNK

-280 VFKDEPEKSLLEKA
+280 VFKEEPEKSLLEKA
-294 YNIIEVVNQRFAGTA
+294 YNIIAVVNQRFAGTA

-364 GVIETELDFTSKEEK
+364 GVIETELDFSSKEEK

-392 LCEQSSGKQQGQA
+392 LCEQSSGKQQA

-410 IPEVEPVA
+410 IPEVEPV
-418 EVTSTEKNTVTTEN
+418 EVTSTEKDTVTTEN
-432 NSVELEPVASAEET
+432 NSVELKPVASAEET
-446 EIATAEVVEEVPEVE
+446 ELTTAEVVEEVPEVE

-472 EAEITADPVSTE
+472 ETEITADPVSTE

>member
-1 MTNTLSNAAT
+1 MTNSFATAAT
-11 AATST
+11 AANS
-16 VVTTSVTSAS
+16 VVTTATTSAS
-26 TEVKDLL
+26 TEVTDLL
-33 VEGQKKT
+33 KEGQKTT

-143 EKLTEMEKSFS
+143 DKLNEMEKSFS
-154 DYTSAEQARCNKIED
+154 DYTSAEQARCNQIED
-169 IELRKEALG
+169 LELRKEALG

-211 SESKTEKATSIVED
+211 SESKTEKSTSIVED

-248 GAAYKA
+248 GSAYKA

-294 YNIIEVVNQRFAGTA
+294 YNVIEVVNQRFAGA

-364 GVIETELDFTSKEEK
+364 GVIETELDFSSKEEK

-392 LCEQSSGKQQGQA
+392 LCEQSSGNQQVQ
-405 KKQEA
+405 KQEA
-410 IPEVEPVA
+410 IPEVEPV

-446 EIATAEVVEEVPEVE
+446 EIATAEVVEEVPE
-461 ETVQEEQSSTE
+461 
-472 EAEITADPVSTE
+472 IE

-497 EEPVSEPKVTEE
+497 EEPVSEPEVTEE

-516 AITIDPSSMD
+516 TITIDPSSMD